1 MRHAFDPRIAILFN
15 NSLPADTPSHA
26 ILHIRHPS
34 SVIPRAM
41 PSPFST
47 ALILILCAAAARG
60 GEQRILAEDDAS
72 SSEYKAGWKTA
83 GGGTGLR
90 DWTFQTLK
98 AAGSEAHAG
107 FYVAEAGKA
116 DLKGAAIRGKAFGLF
131 ANGVGF
137 EAASAF
143 RSFKKP
149 LAIGQTFSFLM
160 EHGEIVKKF
169 AKDDPATGS
178 IGITLRTG
186 NASEKAGDY
195 NKGAR
200 FEFGCYEGAKTYRIF
215 DGEAA
220 HDTGVPL
227 TGGGLS
233 VSLTLLAADMYDIEI
248 TSLAD
253 KKTTKLSTRKLGG
266 AAGGKIESL
275 CIFNRDGERSDAF
288 FNGFQITGEIE

>member
-1 MRHAFDPRIAILFN
+1 MLLF
-15 NSLPADTPSHA
+15 
-26 ILHIRHPS
+26 R
-34 SVIPRAM
+34 
-41 PSPFST
+41 FS
-47 ALILILCAAAARG
+47 AVLIFLLCAIRARA

-72 SSEYKAGWKTA
+72 SSAYSAGWKNS

-98 AAGSEAHAG
+98 AAGGETHAG
-107 FYVAEAGKA
+107 FYLAESAHA
-116 DLKGAAIRGKAFGLF
+116 DLQGVAIRGKAFGLY

-137 EAASAF
+137 EVAAAF
-143 RSFKKP
+143 RQFKKP
-149 LAIGQTFSFLM
+149 LAIGQTFSFLIK
-160 EHGEIVKKF
+160 HGEIVKIF
-169 AKDDPATGS
+169 DKDDPATGS
-178 IGITLRTG
+178 IGITLRSG
-186 NASEKAGDY
+186 NAADKAADY

-200 FEFGCYEGAKTYRIF
+200 FEFGCYESERTYRIY
-215 DGEAA
+215 DGESA

-233 VSLTLLAADMYDIEI
+233 VSLTLLTADSYDIEI

-253 KKTTKLSTRKLGG
+253 KKTTTLSARKLGG
-266 AAGGKIESL
+266 TAGGKIESL